1 MQKKSL
7 VNTLKSTKKAN
18 VIAAPAK
25 NEGATSRKSAKRSSA
40 AKRATFKNFKVI
52 S

>member
-25 NEGATSRKSAKRSSA
+25 NEGATSRKTPAKKA
-40 AKRATFKNFKVI
+40 AIRLAKYEY
-52 S
+52 

>member
-18 VIAAPAK
+18 VISALAK
-25 NEGATSRKSAKRSSA
+25 NEGATSRKSVTKYR
-40 AKRATFKNFKVI
+40 KVNHARNM
-52 S
+52 